1 MSDIK
6 KTFGLWRSFL
16 EKDVLKEAMSDRQI
30 KIESTS
36 AKDSVDLLVIS
47 RESADFALEL
57 VKSSLDGYN
66 KLKELEIDSEEYIK
80 LAKTM
85 FDDDVPSTEEIDRCI
100 SEIKKI
106 ETLIEKKKK
115 SLKQ

>member
-16 EKDVLKEAMSDRQI
+16 KEGVLNEAMSGRQI
-30 KIESTS
+30 EIESTS

-47 RESADFALEL
+47 IESAGFALEL
-57 VKSSLDGYN
+57 VKSSLEGYN

-80 LAKTM
+80 LAAKM
-85 FDDDVPSTEEIDRCI
+85 FDDDDPSTEEIDRCI
-100 SEIKKI
+100 RE
-106 ETLIEKKKK
+106 IEKIRDLIKEKKK
-115 SLKQ
+115 SL